1 MSLKKIQIR
10 NTCIYCIFSQK
21 VSANIIILLN
31 IQVIV
36 ILKIKNSE
44 HRMMSVKIS
53 SFISNITI
61 YYSTFRHYNGVFIR
75 SLSNT
80 RDTDTTL
87 LTAISKI
94 QNFKKMHALENLG
107 LRLSFFLSNISDVGV
122 ELIPTG
128 INFKP
133 FL

>member
-1 MSLKKIQIR
+1 MIVYYFISL
-10 NTCIYCIFSQK
+10 Y
-21 VSANIIILLN
+21 IILYY
-31 IQVIV
+31 I
-36 ILKIKNSE
+36 ILYHIILYYIILYYIILYY
-44 HRMMSVKIS
+44 RMMSVKIS

-80 RDTDTTL
+80 RDTDTTS

-122 ELIPTG
+122 ELVPTG